1 MAQRHCSSAWSL
13 PGHRL
18 ATQPH
23 SCPVSLPAQNTAKGR
38 PHSPCMAG
46 KGFAFPQVELAEDQ
60 SLPRE
65 PMPQSSQHTPN
76 QPPQQGGEREVIEAR
91 QVVIGQEDEGALHP
105 PHPPPEGEEVTTT
118 AVQESAPP
126 SPAHSQ
132 MAVAT
137 SLVKRVWYTNRK
149 SELVLHYH

>member
-1 MAQRHCSSAWSL
+1 MAQWHCSSAWSL

-23 SCPVSLPAQNTAKGR
+23 SCPISLPAQNTAKGR

-60 SLPRE
+60 SLPQE
-65 PMPQSSQHTPN
+65 SMPQSSQRTPSH
-76 QPPQQGGEREVIEAR
+76 PSQQGGEREVIGAR
-91 QVVIGQEDEGALHP
+91 PVIGQEDEGALQ
-105 PHPPPEGEEVTTT
+105 PPEGEEVTTT
-118 AVQESAPP
+118 TVQESAPP
-126 SPAHSQ
+126 TCPAHSQ
-132 MAVAT
+132 IAVTT

-149 SELVLHYH
+149 SELVLQNH